1 MVVRNMW
8 GVLSVA
14 GAKLV
19 SKYFRCFRRGELVP
33 GATGSA
39 VCRNHYAG
47 LGRLCHH
54 QISYPKSYCVIGCA
68 CRGRAAGWREVN
80 LGALGTG
87 SSRHY
92 LWEWAAAV
100 NWVRSINT
108 RLGEIGS
115 TGFVAQQ
122 FLKVCGAHCDSFWAE
137 LLRNNLPYP
146 IL

>member
-1 MVVRNMW
+1 MP
-8 GVLSVA
+8 SAA
-14 GAKLV
+14 G
-19 SKYFRCFRRGELVP
+19 Y
-33 GATGSA
+33 A
-39 VCRNHYAG
+39 VCRNPNAG

-54 QISYPKSYCVIGCA
+54 QTRHTKSYCVIRCA

-92 LWEWAAAV
+92 PWEWAAAV

-122 FLKVCGAHCDSFWAE
+122 FLKVCGAHCDSFWVE
-137 LLRNNLPYP
+137 RLRNNLPYP
-146 IL
+146 ILSLLIRSSPAPAQMRYLTSPALRPLALRWR